1 MKWRRAEKCG
11 RRQFYVWVCVS
22 ELSVVDFRRC
32 LLESALQHFRPCLAS
47 DLHLVWITALVV
59 DWEENHLGNLHLPSA
74 KNTGNTPKYRI
85 RAAFNR
91 TRLYSVW
98 NAVTPAIWKTCI
110 DLYKLFHVFCSISF
124 EIVSTVL
131 DYVYI
136 LPYVYLV
143 PNSIHLLDI
152 YSLIVEKLEIYIKKT
167 KNKTP
172 IGSGFWPQSAAE
184 RPNSCAAQGS
194 RP

>member
-11 RRQFYVWVCVS
+11 RRQFYVWVCMS

-59 DWEENHLGNLHLPSA
+59 DWEENHLGNLRLPSA

-110 DLYKLFHVFCSISF
+110 HLNYFMFFCSISF
-124 EIVSTVL
+124 EIVSTAL

-143 PNSIHLLDI
+143 PNCIHLLDI
-152 YSLIVEKLEIYIKKT
+152 YSLIV
-167 KNKTP
+167 
-172 IGSGFWPQSAAE
+172 
-184 RPNSCAAQGS
+184 
-194 RP
+194 